1 MFESRCV
8 MFQSWGAKVRAVHI
22 AGAYW
27 APGFANYLI
36 LLQVWWRFN
45 VNKVDY
51 CATGFV
57 NYTILRVLINMWFIR
72 EGIQF
77 SKLHNVFENRRL
89 ISLLTTWH
97 TVLAEKTQKLLKSC
111 SISSSGHFKSTKMK
125 NVHLFQISRLVE
137 GAADGNPTLKEVTKT
152 LWGGRLTKYGTLGII
167 CKNPGQYWIIFACA
181 WSEIIFICTWLFVR

>member
-1 MFESRCV
+1 

-89 ISLLTTWH
+89 ISSHTTSPTLL
-97 TVLAEKTQKLLKSC
+97 AKKTQKLLKSC
-111 SISSSGHFKSTKMK
+111 SISSSGYFKSAKMK

-137 GAADGNPTLKEVTKT
+137 EAADGNPT
-152 LWGGRLTKYGTLGII
+152 
-167 CKNPGQYWIIFACA
+167 C
-181 WSEIIFICTWLFVR
+181 LFVQKT